1 MSKGKLNPAKV
12 LPVLK
17 SEATHTLRLSVSD
30 LQYSLNQVNS
40 CVIVVFS
47 LQTKYKPENI
57 RHYIL

>member
-17 SEATHTLRLSVSD
+17 SATAYTLRLSVSD

-40 CVIVVFS
+40 PAIVVFS

-57 RHYIL
+57 RYDIL